1 MAQAR
6 QDLDGGSKENV
17 AKKFRGKARVLGK
30 KVWVVVVM
38 GKVMDLEKRVWT
50 GVVKQG
56 FNWVVF
62 GG

>member
-1 MAQAR
+1 M
-6 QDLDGGSKENV
+6 DGGSKENV